1 MLLSHS
7 LCRWPIFHYHKQEK
21 FFIIFILNMH
31 LCSNLNILFFL
42 NQSIMNMGKRLLPF
56 CTCLLQYLKSVITAV
71 SRQKSYQNIQYL
83 FFLISMHKI
92 RTGLVKYIEF
102 SIAILLLTK
111 SLKISET
118 IEKSSHPNEST

>member
-1 MLLSHS
+1 
-7 LCRWPIFHYHKQEK
+7 
-21 FFIIFILNMH
+21 
-31 LCSNLNILFFL
+31 
-42 NQSIMNMGKRLLPF
+42 MNMGKRLLPF

-71 SRQKSYQNIQYL
+71 RRQKSYQNIQYL

-111 SLKISET
+111 
-118 IEKSSHPNEST
+118 